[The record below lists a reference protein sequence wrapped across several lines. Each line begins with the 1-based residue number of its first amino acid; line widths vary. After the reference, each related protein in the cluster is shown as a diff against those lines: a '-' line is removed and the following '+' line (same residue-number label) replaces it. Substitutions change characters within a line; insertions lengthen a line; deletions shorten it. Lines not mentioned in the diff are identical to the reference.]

1 MRGFG
6 YTGPMRGN
14 RSNVTNRR
22 GGDLANFANRGSAP
36 VRETNIRGGAMP
48 NFRTVTN
55 VRGGAVPQFNQSQGI
70 SVFAPSGPTAR
81 QAQDQSMQLLQQ
93 RRDQTR
99 RDFFNNRQDISD
111 NRLDRR
117 QIQKDLMDQF
127 RDTQMRD
134 VVGATGLKQSIVPG
148 GPTMADRSME
158 LARMYGPTL
167 PEIGS
172 DIKFGFSRF
181 ADAVKEKGTPLM
193 SLLKDI
199 YGGVQSFFTPNQG
212 PPSTDQFA
220 SFKQGLNEPQ
230 LAIFNYHLNS
240 GNSPDFARQMA
251 LMGKPIAY
259 AMGGVVNL

>member
-22 GGDLANFANRGSAP
+22 GGALADFANRGSAP

-70 SVFAPSGPTAR
+70 SAFAPSGPTAR

-127 RDTQMRD
+127 RDTQMKD
-134 VVGATGLKQSIVPG
+134 VAGATGLKQSVVPG

-199 YGGVQSFFTPNQG
+199 YGGVQNFFIPSQG
-212 PPSTDQFA
+212 SGTSDQFA
-220 SFKQGLNEPQ
+220 SFKQGMDNAQ
-230 LAIFNYHLNS
+230 LGLFNYYINR
-240 GNSPDFARQMA
+240 GNSPEYARNAALSGVVPQM
-251 LMGKPIAY
+251 
-259 AMGGVVNL
+259 AMGGVASL